1 MAESFSFDVVSDFER
16 QELVNTLDQVKREI
30 SQRYDL
36 KDTDTKVDL
45 DKENIFII
53 TNSELTLNAV
63 NDIIRQ
69 KAIKRNLSLK
79 IFDYGEIE
87 MVSGNRVKQTIL
99 LKQGIKQEI
108 AKKIS
113 KDIRDQIKKI
123 NVSINGE
130 TLRVASKSK
139 NDLQLAIKLVSQ
151 LEESLN
157 IPLFV
162 KETLDKIKENN
173 DDQDFFSAIKLCK
186 KKKIGPHRSED
197 NRPIFFNAYPAVRP
211 DTPAPITA
219 IFLNTRLP

>member
-36 KDTDTKVDL
+36 KGTDTEVNL
-45 DKENIFII
+45 DKENIFIF

-63 NDIIRQ
+63 SDIIRQ

-87 MVSGNRVKQTIL
+87 TVSGNKVKQTIL
-99 LKQGIKQEI
+99 LKQGISQEI

-113 KDIRDQIKKI
+113 KNIRDQIKKI

-130 TLRVASKSK
+130 TLRVSSKSK
-139 NDLQLAIKLVSQ
+139 NDLQLAIKLLRD
-151 LEESLN
+151 LEESFN
-157 IPLFV
+157 IPLKASNF
-162 KETLDKIKENN
+162 
-173 DDQDFFSAIKLCK
+173 
-186 KKKIGPHRSED
+186 R
-197 NRPIFFNAYPAVRP
+197 
-211 DTPAPITA
+211 
-219 IFLNTRLP
+219 

>member
-1 MAESFSFDVVSDFER
+1 MAESFSFDIVSDFDR
-16 QELVNTLDQVKREI
+16 QELVNALDQVKREI

-36 KDTDTKVDL
+36 KDTDTSVEL

-87 MVSGNRVKQTIL
+87 TVSGNKIKQTIL

-113 KDIRDQIKKI
+113 KNIRDQIKKI

-130 TLRVASKSK
+130 TLRVTSKSK
-139 NDLQLAIKLVSQ
+139 NDLQLAIKLLRD

-157 IPLFV
+157 IPL
-162 KETLDKIKENN
+162 KANN
-173 DDQDFFSAIKLCK
+173 F
-186 KKKIGPHRSED
+186 R
-197 NRPIFFNAYPAVRP
+197 
-211 DTPAPITA
+211 
-219 IFLNTRLP
+219 

>member
-16 QELVNTLDQVKREI
+16 QELVNALDQVKREI

-36 KDTDTKVDL
+36 KETDTAVDL
-45 DKENIFII
+45 DKENIFIT

-87 MVSGNRVKQTIL
+87 VVSGNKVKQKIL
-99 LKQGIKQEI
+99 LKEGIKQEI

-113 KDIRDQIKKI
+113 KNIRDQIKKI

-130 TLRVASKSK
+130 TLRVSSKSK
-139 NDLQLAIKLVSQ
+139 NDLQEAIKLVRD

-157 IPLFV
+157 IPL
-162 KETLDKIKENN
+162 KANN
-173 DDQDFFSAIKLCK
+173 F
-186 KKKIGPHRSED
+186 R
-197 NRPIFFNAYPAVRP
+197 
-211 DTPAPITA
+211 
-219 IFLNTRLP
+219 

>member
-1 MAESFSFDVVSDFER
+1 MAESFSFDVVSDFDR

-36 KDTDTKVDL
+36 KGTDTSIDL
-45 DKENIFII
+45 EKENIFII

-79 IFDYGEIE
+79 IFDYGDIEI
-87 MVSGNRVKQTIL
+87 VSGNRIKQIIL

-113 KDIRDQIKKI
+113 KNIRDQIKKI

-130 TLRVASKSK
+130 TLRVSSKSK
-139 NDLQLAIKLVSQ
+139 NDLQLAIKLIDN

-157 IPLFV
+157 IPL
-162 KETLDKIKENN
+162 KANN
-173 DDQDFFSAIKLCK
+173 F
-186 KKKIGPHRSED
+186 R
-197 NRPIFFNAYPAVRP
+197 
-211 DTPAPITA
+211 
-219 IFLNTRLP
+219 

>member
-1 MAESFSFDVVSDFER
+1 MAENFSFDVVSDFER

-36 KDTDTKVDL
+36 KGTSTAVDL
-45 DKENIFII
+45 DKENIFIT

-87 MVSGNRVKQTIL
+87 VVSGNKVKQTIL
-99 LKQGIKQEI
+99 LKQGIKQEV
-108 AKKIS
+108 AKRIS
-113 KDIRDQIKKI
+113 KNIRDQIKKV

-130 TLRVASKSK
+130 TLRVSSKSK
-139 NDLQLAIKLVSQ
+139 NDLQLVIKLLGD

-157 IPLFV
+157 IPL
-162 KETLDKIKENN
+162 KANN
-173 DDQDFFSAIKLCK
+173 F
-186 KKKIGPHRSED
+186 R
-197 NRPIFFNAYPAVRP
+197 
-211 DTPAPITA
+211 
-219 IFLNTRLP
+219 

>member
-1 MAESFSFDVVSDFER
+1 MAESFSFDVVSDFDR

-36 KDTDTKVDL
+36 KGTETQVNL
-45 DKENIFII
+45 DKENIFIT

-63 NDIIRQ
+63 NDIIRK

-87 MVSGNRVKQTIL
+87 VVSGNKVKQTIL

-108 AKKIS
+108 AKRIS
-113 KDIRDQIKKI
+113 KNIRDQIKKV

-130 TLRVASKSK
+130 TLRVSSKSK
-139 NDLQLAIKLVSQ
+139 NDLQLVIKLLGD

-157 IPLFV
+157 IPL
-162 KETLDKIKENN
+162 KANN
-173 DDQDFFSAIKLCK
+173 Y
-186 KKKIGPHRSED
+186 R
-197 NRPIFFNAYPAVRP
+197 
-211 DTPAPITA
+211 
-219 IFLNTRLP
+219 

>member
-36 KDTDTKVDL
+36 KGTDTSVDL
-45 DKENIFII
+45 DKENIYIA
-53 TNSELTLNAV
+53 TNSELTLNSV

-87 MVSGNRVKQTIL
+87 IVSGNRIKQTIM

-113 KDIRDQIKKI
+113 KNIRDQIKKI

-130 TLRVASKSK
+130 TLRVSSKSK
-139 NDLQLAIKLVSQ
+139 NDLQLAIKLVSE

-157 IPLFV
+157 IPL
-162 KETLDKIKENN
+162 KANN
-173 DDQDFFSAIKLCK
+173 F
-186 KKKIGPHRSED
+186 R
-197 NRPIFFNAYPAVRP
+197 
-211 DTPAPITA
+211 
-219 IFLNTRLP
+219 

>member
-1 MAESFSFDVVSDFER
+1 MAENFSFDVVSDFER

-36 KDTDTKVDL
+36 KGTETTIDL
-45 DKENIFII
+45 DKENIFLI

-63 NDIIRQ
+63 NDIIIQ
-69 KAIKRNLSLK
+69 KAIKRNLSPK

-87 MVSGNRVKQTIL
+87 IVSGNKVKQAIL

-113 KDIRDQIKKI
+113 KNIRDQIKKI

-130 TLRVASKSK
+130 TLRVSSKSK
-139 NDLQLAIKLVSQ
+139 NDLQVAIKLISD

-157 IPLFV
+157 IPL
-162 KETLDKIKENN
+162 KANN
-173 DDQDFFSAIKLCK
+173 F
-186 KKKIGPHRSED
+186 R
-197 NRPIFFNAYPAVRP
+197 
-211 DTPAPITA
+211 
-219 IFLNTRLP
+219 

>member
-36 KDTDTKVDL
+36 KGTETLVNL
-45 DKENIFII
+45 DKENIFIT

-69 KAIKRNLSLK
+69 KAIKRKLSLK

-87 MVSGNRVKQTIL
+87 VVSGNKVKQAIL

-108 AKKIS
+108 AKRIS
-113 KDIRDQIKKI
+113 KNIRDQIKKV

-130 TLRVASKSK
+130 TLRVSSKSK
-139 NDLQLAIKLVSQ
+139 NDLQSVIKLLGD

-157 IPLFV
+157 IPL
-162 KETLDKIKENN
+162 K
-173 DDQDFFSAIKLCK
+173 A
-186 KKKIGPHRSED
+186 D
-197 NRPIFFNAYPAVRP
+197 NYR
-211 DTPAPITA
+211 
-219 IFLNTRLP
+219 

>member
-16 QELVNTLDQVKREI
+16 HELVNTLDQVKREI

-36 KDTDTKVDL
+36 KGTDTIVNL
-45 DKENIFII
+45 DKENIFIT

-79 IFDYGEIE
+79 IFDYGEFDI
-87 MVSGNRVKQTIL
+87 VSGNKVKQTII
-99 LKQGIKQEI
+99 LKKGIKQEI

-113 KDIRDQIKKI
+113 KNIRDQIKKI

-130 TLRVASKSK
+130 TLRISSKSK
-139 NDLQLAIKLVSQ
+139 NDLQLAIKLISN

-157 IPLFV
+157 IPL
-162 KETLDKIKENN
+162 KANN
-173 DDQDFFSAIKLCK
+173 F
-186 KKKIGPHRSED
+186 R
-197 NRPIFFNAYPAVRP
+197 
-211 DTPAPITA
+211 
-219 IFLNTRLP
+219 

>member
-1 MAESFSFDVVSDFER
+1 MAESFSFDVVSDFDR

-36 KDTDTKVDL
+36 KGTETSVDL

-53 TNSELTLNAV
+53 TNSELTLNSV

-79 IFDYGEIE
+79 IFDYGEVE
-87 MVSGNRVKQTIL
+87 TASGNKVRQTII

-113 KDIRDQIKKI
+113 KNIRDQIKKI

-139 NDLQLAIKLVSQ
+139 NDLQLAIKLLSN
-151 LEESLN
+151 LEESFS
-157 IPLFV
+157 IPL
-162 KETLDKIKENN
+162 KANN
-173 DDQDFFSAIKLCK
+173 F
-186 KKKIGPHRSED
+186 R
-197 NRPIFFNAYPAVRP
+197 
-211 DTPAPITA
+211 
-219 IFLNTRLP
+219 

>member
-1 MAESFSFDVVSDFER
+1 MAESFSFDIVSDYER

-36 KDTDTKVDL
+36 KGTDTLVEL
-45 DKENIFII
+45 DKEYIHIT

-69 KAIKRNLSLK
+69 KAIKRKLSLK

-87 MVSGNRVKQTIL
+87 TVSGNKVKQTIQ

-108 AKKIS
+108 AKKVS
-113 KDIRDQIKKI
+113 KNIRDQIKKI

-130 TLRVASKSK
+130 TLRVSSKSK
-139 NDLQLAIKLVSQ
+139 NDLQFAIKLVSE

-157 IPLFV
+157 IPLRA
-162 KETLDKIKENN
+162 NN
-173 DDQDFFSAIKLCK
+173 F
-186 KKKIGPHRSED
+186 R
-197 NRPIFFNAYPAVRP
+197 
-211 DTPAPITA
+211 
-219 IFLNTRLP
+219 

>member
-36 KDTDTKVDL
+36 KGTETQVNL
-45 DKENIFII
+45 DKENIFIT

-87 MVSGNRVKQTIL
+87 VVSGNKVKQTIL

-108 AKKIS
+108 AKRIS
-113 KDIRDQIKKI
+113 KNIRDQIKKV

-130 TLRVASKSK
+130 TLRVSSKSK
-139 NDLQLAIKLVSQ
+139 NDLQSVIKLLGD

-157 IPLFV
+157 IPL
-162 KETLDKIKENN
+162 KANN
-173 DDQDFFSAIKLCK
+173 Y
-186 KKKIGPHRSED
+186 R
-197 NRPIFFNAYPAVRP
+197 
-211 DTPAPITA
+211 
-219 IFLNTRLP
+219 

>member
-1 MAESFSFDVVSDFER
+1 MMPESFSFDVVSDFER

-36 KDTDTKVDL
+36 KGTDTLVDL
-45 DKENIFII
+45 DKEKIFIT

-87 MVSGNRVKQTIL
+87 IVSGNKVRQTIL

-113 KDIRDQIKKI
+113 KNIRDQIKKI

-130 TLRVASKSK
+130 TLRISSKSK
-139 NDLQLAIKLVSQ
+139 NDLQLAIKIVGE
-151 LEESLN
+151 LEESFN
-157 IPLFV
+157 IPLKV
-162 KETLDKIKENN
+162 NN
-173 DDQDFFSAIKLCK
+173 F
-186 KKKIGPHRSED
+186 R
-197 NRPIFFNAYPAVRP
+197 
-211 DTPAPITA
+211 
-219 IFLNTRLP
+219 

>member
-36 KDTDTKVDL
+36 KGTDTSVEL

-87 MVSGNRVKQTIL
+87 TVSGNKVKQTIL
-99 LKQGIKQEI
+99 LKKGIKQEI

-113 KDIRDQIKKI
+113 KNIRDQIKKI

-130 TLRVASKSK
+130 TLRVSSKNK
-139 NDLQLAIKLVSQ
+139 NDLQLAIKIISN

-157 IPLFV
+157 ISL
-162 KETLDKIKENN
+162 KANN
-173 DDQDFFSAIKLCK
+173 F
-186 KKKIGPHRSED
+186 R
-197 NRPIFFNAYPAVRP
+197 
-211 DTPAPITA
+211 
-219 IFLNTRLP
+219 

>member
-1 MAESFSFDVVSDFER
+1 MAESFSFDVVSDFDR
-16 QELVNTLDQVKREI
+16 QELVNTLDQVRREI

-36 KDTDTKVDL
+36 KSTDTLVEL

-69 KAIKRNLSLK
+69 KSIKRNLSLK

-87 MVSGNRVKQTIL
+87 VVSGNKVKQTIL

-108 AKKIS
+108 AKRIS
-113 KDIRDQIKKI
+113 KNIRDQIKKI

-130 TLRVASKSK
+130 TLRVSSKSK
-139 NDLQLAIKLVSQ
+139 NDLQLVIKLLSD

-157 IPLFV
+157 IPL
-162 KETLDKIKENN
+162 KACNY
-173 DDQDFFSAIKLCK
+173 
-186 KKKIGPHRSED
+186 R
-197 NRPIFFNAYPAVRP
+197 
-211 DTPAPITA
+211 
-219 IFLNTRLP
+219 

>member
-1 MAESFSFDVVSDFER
+1 MAESFSFDVVSDFDR

-36 KDTDTKVDL
+36 KDTDTSVDL

-87 MVSGNRVKQTIL
+87 MVSGNKVKQAIL

-113 KDIRDQIKKI
+113 K
-123 NVSINGE
+123 NWN
-130 TLRVASKSK
+130 
-139 NDLQLAIKLVSQ
+139 
-151 LEESLN
+151 
-157 IPLFV
+157 
-162 KETLDKIKENN
+162 
-173 DDQDFFSAIKLCK
+173 
-186 KKKIGPHRSED
+186 
-197 NRPIFFNAYPAVRP
+197 
-211 DTPAPITA
+211 
-219 IFLNTRLP
+219 